1 VRAPCEGFKLHVKE
15 EGDKTRP
22 ARDEPR
28 GTMVRMGVRQGT
40 QLKCIYTSAC
50 RMGNKQEELEATVQQ
65 ANYDLVAITETWWDC
80 SHDWSAAMD
89 GYKLFRR
96 DRQGRRG
103 GGMALYV
110 RECFDVVELGSGN
123 VKV

>member
-1 VRAPCEGFKLHVKE
+1 MMGLGF
-15 EGDKTRP
+15 
-22 ARDEPR
+22 
-28 GTMVRMGVRQGT
+28 RQGA
-40 QLKCIYTSAC
+40 QLKCIYTNAHS
-50 RMGNKQEELEATVQQ
+50 MDNKQEELEASVWQ
-65 ANYDLVAITETWWDC
+65 ANCDLVAVMETWWDR